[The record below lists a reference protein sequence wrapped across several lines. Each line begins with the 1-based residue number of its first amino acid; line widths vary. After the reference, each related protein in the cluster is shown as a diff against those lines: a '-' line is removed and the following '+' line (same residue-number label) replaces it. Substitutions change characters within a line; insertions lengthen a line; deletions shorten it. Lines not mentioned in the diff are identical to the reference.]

1 MANTTPMTTSH
12 APAVTVAPANPGI
25 AALGRVLLG
34 LIFLVSGIR
43 KALAYSG
50 TIAGFGAMG
59 LPSPEI
65 LVPAVIAVEVIA
77 ALLLMVGWQ
86 ARLAALAL
94 VAFTLAATLIAH
106 RFWEVPP
113 AQFTDQFN
121 AFLKNISII
130 GGLLLVFALGSG
142 NGATRIPRRT
152 G

>member
-12 APAVTVAPANPGI
+12 APGVTVAPTHPGI

-34 LIFLVSGIR
+34 LIFLVSGVR
-43 KALAYSG
+43 KAMGYSG
-50 TIAGFGAMG
+50 TVAFFGSIG
-59 LPSPEI
+59 LPYPEI
-65 LVPAVIAVEVIA
+65 LAPAVIVLEIGA

-113 AQFTDQFN
+113 AQFTDQLN

-130 GGLLLVFALGSG
+130 GGLLMVVALGSG
-142 NGATRIPRRT
+142 SGATRILRRT